1 MSLSATFRAGVAA
14 FSKSASLTLAQTG
27 VTINTICPGGVA
39 TDRLV
44 NLISAQ
50 AELSEKSEATLLA
63 EAQSSI
69 PIGRFAEPREIA
81 DFAVFLCSD
90 NASYITGRV
99 HSIDGGLVSSF

>member
-27 VTINTICPGGVA
+27 VTINTICPRVA

-81 DFAVFLCSD
+81 DFAVFFAQIMRL
-90 NASYITGRV
+90 I
-99 HSIDGGLVSSF
+99 